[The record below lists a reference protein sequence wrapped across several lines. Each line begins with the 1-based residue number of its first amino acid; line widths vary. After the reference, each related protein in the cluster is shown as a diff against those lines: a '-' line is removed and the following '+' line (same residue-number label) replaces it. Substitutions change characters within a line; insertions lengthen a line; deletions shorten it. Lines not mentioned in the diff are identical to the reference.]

1 MNVARIAQLFR
12 LALFDLRHEWA
23 ITLCQIASV
32 AAVLPLLVLYGLQQG
47 VIGTLLERMNRD
59 PAMRAIIP
67 DVAAPIAS
75 TASRRMQRRLDVDF
89 VMPTTRAIA
98 AQVDLLPKDGTA
110 TAPVRVSWLP
120 TAPGDPVAGD
130 GPPLA
135 EGMDRISVSRRR
147 R

>member
-32 AAVLPLLVLYGLQQG
+32 AAVLAPLLVLYGLQQG

-67 DVAAPIAS
+67 DVAGSNRSDAEWFE
-75 TASRRMQRRLDVDF
+75 M
-89 VMPTTRAIA
+89 M
-98 AQVDLLPKDGTA
+98 
-110 TAPVRVSWLP
+110 
-120 TAPGDPVAGD
+120 PGDRPGGRLPHADDARHRRAGGPAAEEWDRD
-130 GPPLA
+130 GAGARVLA
-135 EGMDRISVSRRR
+135 ADRAWRPGCRRR
-147 R
+147 TGRSPKAWTR